1 MKRDRPDLPPWGYD
15 FAMRQ
20 AERLKLAYP
29 KGLTGRDVGREFGL
43 SRKSGVNAMNKRGF
57 YAFDGRYRWED
68 VAAML
73 TMRQYRRMKELDELL
88 GRNK

>member
-20 AERLKLAYP
+20 AGRLKLTYP
-29 KGLTGRDVGREFGL
+29 KGLTGRDVGREFGI
-43 SRKSGVNAMNKRGF
+43 SRRGGICAMNHHGF
-57 YAFDGRYRWED
+57 YTFNQKYRWED
-68 VAAML
+68 VASML
-73 TMRQYRRMKELDELL
+73 TLRQYRRMKELDEIL